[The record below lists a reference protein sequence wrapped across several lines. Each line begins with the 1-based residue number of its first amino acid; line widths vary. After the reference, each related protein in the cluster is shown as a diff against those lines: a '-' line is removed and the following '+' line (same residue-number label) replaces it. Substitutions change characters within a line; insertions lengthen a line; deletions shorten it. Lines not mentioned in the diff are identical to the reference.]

1 MQRVRRRFLVPFEHY
16 NSIRFISELTKHLIK
31 PVGKEKEDK
40 SDRIENGNARAVH
53 EYHEESCEKL

>member
-1 MQRVRRRFLVPFEHY
+1 MKRVRRRFLVPFEQ
-16 NSIRFISELTKHLIK
+16 KHLIK

-40 SDRIENGNARAVH
+40 SDRIENGNARDVH

>member
-1 MQRVRRRFLVPFEHY
+1 MQRVRRWFLVPFEQ
-16 NSIRFISELTKHLIK
+16 KHLIK

-40 SDRIENGNARAVH
+40 SDWIKNRNARAVH

>member
-1 MQRVRRRFLVPFEHY
+1 MCHLSTII
-16 NSIRFISELTKHLIK
+16 SIRFIRELTKHLIK

-40 SDRIENGNARAVH
+40 SDRIENRYARAVH